1 SVGLDRLSI
10 RWRLA
15 LTSAGLTFVI
25 LAAFAI
31 AVGQLTASRVRS
43 DFQNEV
49 AAAVDNLSD
58 RIFIV
63 CVASEGKCTPGGP
76 NLADFAGPG
85 NATIRILFPD
95 GRILDQTKHAP
106 NFGLIYPARSAK
118 YGGLGLEIRKR
129 PVKVVDPEGHRS
141 RFLVPLV
148 LPD

>member
-1 SVGLDRLSI
+1 SGSQRE
-10 RWRLA
+10 
-15 LTSAGLTFVI
+15 
-25 LAAFAI
+25 AAP
-31 AVGQLTASRVRS
+31 
-43 DFQNEV
+43 
-49 AAAVDNLSD
+49 AVDNPSD

-106 NFGLIYPARSAK
+106 NFGLIYPTRSAK
-118 YGGLGLEIRKR
+118 YGGLRLEIRKR
-129 PVKVVDPEGHRS
+129 PGKGVDPEGDTS
-141 RFLVPLV
+141 RLPGPLV